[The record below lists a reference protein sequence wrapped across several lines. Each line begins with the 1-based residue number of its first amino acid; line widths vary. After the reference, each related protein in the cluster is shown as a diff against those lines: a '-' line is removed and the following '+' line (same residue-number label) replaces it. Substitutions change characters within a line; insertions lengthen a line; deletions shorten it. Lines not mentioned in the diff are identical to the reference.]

1 MVMKNL
7 KEMEFP
13 VIDECEA
20 LKVMDILSITKG
32 VYGAEVSDE
41 PTDANDG
48 LHIDILF
55 DADMISEERIDKI
68 ILNLLNDSEE
78 LEEFYDRLAELDIH
92 ADLDELKRV
101 GMYKGSML
109 D

>member
-7 KEMEFP
+7 KEMEFA

-41 PTDANDG
+41 PTEANDG

-55 DADMISEERIDKI
+55 DADMISEERIDRMI
-68 ILNLLNDSEE
+68 MQLLSDSEE

-92 ADLDELKRV
+92 ADLDELKRM
-101 GMYKGSML
+101 GMYKGTML